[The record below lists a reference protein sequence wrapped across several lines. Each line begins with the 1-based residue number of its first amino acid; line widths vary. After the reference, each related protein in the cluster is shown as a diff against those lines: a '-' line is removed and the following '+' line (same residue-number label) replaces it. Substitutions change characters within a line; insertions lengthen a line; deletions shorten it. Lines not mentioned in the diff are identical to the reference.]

1 MIVEYVRLGASGLK
15 VSRICFGCLG
25 FGNEQDWMVE
35 QDVAQP
41 VIKKALDLGVNF
53 FDTANVYSHGRS
65 EEITGTLLHDVRDD
79 VVIATKVYGLM
90 GKGPNQRGLSRKHIL
105 HQVNASLQR
114 LGTSYIDLY
123 QIHRWDYE
131 TPITETLST
140 LNDQVRQGS
149 VRYIGAS
156 SMWAW
161 QLMYAL
167 SISDQ
172 QGYSRFISMQNL
184 YNLLY
189 REEEREM
196 IPLCRHEKISLIP
209 WSPLAVGVLSGKY
222 LKKGKLVI
230 TDSDIG
236 RLQPDQQSYQRY
248 IVPPENAVI
257 VQRVVDIAITH
268 GVTPVQIALAWLF
281 QKDVIPIVGTTN
293 PDHIVEA
300 VDALTITLSDD
311 EMRRLEEL
319 YLPKPVTGHS

>member
-1 MIVEYVRLGASGLK
+1 
-15 VSRICFGCLG
+15 
-25 FGNEQDWMVE
+25 MVE
-35 QDVAQP
+35 QDIAQP
-41 VIKKALDLGVNF
+41 VIKKALDLGINF

-65 EEITGTLLHDVRDD
+65 EEITGTLLRDVRDD
-79 VVIATKVYGLM
+79 VVIATKVYGSM
-90 GKGPNQRGLSRKHIL
+90 GNAPNQRGLSRKHIL
-105 HQVNASLQR
+105 HQANASLQR
-114 LGTSYIDLY
+114 LDTSYIDLY
-123 QIHRWDYE
+123 QIHRWDYG

-140 LNDQVRQGS
+140 LNDLVRQGH

-172 QGYSRFISMQNL
+172 QGYARFISMQNL

-209 WSPLAVGVLSGKY
+209 WSPITVGVLSGKY
-222 LKKGKLVI
+222 LKEGKLVI

-236 RLQPDQQSYQRY
+236 RLQPDQQNYQRY
-248 IVPPENAVI
+248 IVPLENAVI
-257 VQRVVDIAITH
+257 VQRVVNIAETH

-293 PDHIVEA
+293 PNHIVEA

-311 EMRRLEEL
+311 EIRLLEAP
-319 YLPKPVTGHS
+319 YLPKPVTGHD

>member
-1 MIVEYVRLGASGLK
+1 
-15 VSRICFGCLG
+15 
-25 FGNEQDWMVE
+25 MVE
-35 QDVAQP
+35 QDTAQP
-41 VIKKALDLGVNF
+41 VIKKALDLGINF

-65 EEITGTLLHDVRDD
+65 EEITGNLLRDVRDD
-79 VVIATKVYGLM
+79 VVIATKVYGSM
-90 GKGPNQRGLSRKHIL
+90 GDGPNQRGLSRKHIL
-105 HQVNASLQR
+105 HQANASLQR

-131 TPITETLST
+131 TSITETLST
-140 LNDQVRQGS
+140 LNDLVRQGR

-172 QGYSRFISMQNL
+172 QEYARFISMQNL

-196 IPLCRHEKISLIP
+196 IPLCQHEKISLIP
-209 WSPLAVGVLSGKY
+209 WSPLAVGVLSGKH

-230 TDSDIG
+230 TESDIG
-236 RLQPDQQSYQRY
+236 RLQPDQQNYQRY
-248 IVPPENAVI
+248 IIPPENAVI
-257 VQRVVDIAITH
+257 VQRVVDIAETH
-268 GVTPVQIALAWLF
+268 GVTPVQIALAWLI

-293 PDHIVEA
+293 PDHIVAA

-311 EMRRLEEL
+311 EMRELEEP
-319 YLPKPVTGHS
+319 YLPKLVTGHS

>member
-1 MIVEYVRLGASGLK
+1 
-15 VSRICFGCLG
+15 
-25 FGNEQDWMVE
+25 
-35 QDVAQP
+35 
-41 VIKKALDLGVNF
+41 
-53 FDTANVYSHGRS
+53 
-65 EEITGTLLHDVRDD
+65 VRDD
-79 VVIATKVYGLM
+79 VVIATKVYGAM
-90 GKGPNQRGLSRKHIL
+90 GEGPNQRGLSRKHIL
-105 HQVNASLQR
+105 RQANASLQR

-140 LNDQVRQGS
+140 LNDLVQQGH

-172 QGYSRFISMQNL
+172 QGYARFISMQNL

-209 WSPLAVGVLSGKY
+209 WSPIAVGVLSGKY
-222 LKKGKLVI
+222 LKQGKLVI

-236 RLQPDQQSYQRY
+236 RLQPDQQNYQRY

-257 VQRVVDIAITH
+257 VQRVVDIAKTH
-268 GVTPVQIALAWLF
+268 SATPVQIALAWLF

-293 PDHIVEA
+293 PNHIAEA

-311 EMRRLEEL
+311 EMRQLEEP